1 MSQEQQI
8 QYNLTISAIQ
18 LVKAI
23 SCGAKANVIARL
35 RKQIITAQGVFDA
48 NL

>member
-18 LVKAI
+18 LAKAI
-23 SCGAKANVIARL
+23 SCGAKANIIIRL
-35 RKQIITAQGVFDA
+35 RKQVITAQGVFDA
-48 NL
+48 QL